1 MEFFFDIFQNLID
14 QFTNPK
20 KRVFV
25 LYLFL
30 SILIATGWLIFY
42 KKKSL
47 KDSFKFIFSRK
58 IFFSKSAK
66 SDYKVFFINQI
77 IMLLVSPH
85 LLTQI
90 TIATALYF
98 FFFEIQ
104 FIEMGLFS
112 SAPQYLIISL
122 FTLTHFVVDDF
133 SKYIVHRWMHKW
145 PFLWALHKVHH
156 SATNLTPMTVFRTH
170 PLEGLVFTLRS
181 AFAQGVTISTFVYFF
196 GSGVDLYTILGAN
209 LFVFLFNI
217 FGSNLRHSHIGIRYW
232 KWLEY
237 ILISPAQHHLHH
249 SVAKEHY
256 NKNYGAALAFWD
268 WIFGFQ
274 FQIFSSVFPEFGSGK
289 RIGNDRRLGPW
300 MDMLKKRDQEGS
312 FLSSYWI
319 IFGGCGMAL
328 SHCILPIRRA
338 SVGL

>member
-122 FTLTHFVVDDF
+122 FTLTHFIVDDF

-181 AFAQGVTISTFVYFF
+181 AFAQGFTISTFVYFF

-209 LFVFLFNI
+209 LFVFLFNV

-256 NKNYGAALAFWD
+256 NKNYGAALALWD
-268 WIFGFQ
+268 WIFGSLHHSEDTDNLTLGLGTEDDQ
-274 FQIFSSVFPEFGSGK
+274 KKHTLKELYTIPVLEF
-289 RIGNDRRLGPW
+289 LGFF
-300 MDMLKKRDQEGS
+300 KKR
-312 FLSSYWI
+312 FYLL
-319 IFGGCGMAL
+319 FGRKKKVKDESEIYFKKSL
-328 SHCILPIRRA
+328 Q
-338 SVGL
+338 

>member
-47 KDSFKFIFSRK
+47 KDSFKFIFSCK

-122 FTLTHFVVDDF
+122 FTLTHFIVDDF

-256 NKNYGAALAFWD
+256 NKNYGAALALWD
-268 WIFGFQ
+268 WIFGSLHHSEDTDNLTLGLGTEDDQ
-274 FQIFSSVFPEFGSGK
+274 KKHTLKELYTIPVLEFFGFF
-289 RIGNDRRLGPW
+289 
-300 MDMLKKRDQEGS
+300 KKR
-312 FLSSYWI
+312 FYLL
-319 IFGGCGMAL
+319 FGRKKKVKDESEIYFKKSL
-328 SHCILPIRRA
+328 Q
-338 SVGL
+338 